1 MNDTKFVNDAE
12 ICSFIEGIKKL
23 EVEKSYNQF
32 LPNVFKILKF
42 SFGSIQ
48 KLGRPMLIEK
58 EKEIEQIL
66 KFKKIV
72 NFCIQNDQKIQCFA
86 VLINKQIKHISYL
99 GNKLA

>member
-1 MNDTKFVNDAE
+1 
-12 ICSFIEGIKKL
+12 
-23 EVEKSYNQF
+23 
-32 LPNVFKILKF
+32 
-42 SFGSIQ
+42 
-48 KLGRPMLIEK
+48 MLIEK

>member
-1 MNDTKFVNDAE
+1 MNDAE

-58 EKEIEQIL
+58 EK
-66 KFKKIV
+66 
-72 NFCIQNDQKIQCFA
+72 
-86 VLINKQIKHISYL
+86 
-99 GNKLA
+99 